1 MRDRVSLSPSAHRVQ
16 HAGEREAHLL
26 LLLLLLLL
34 LCVYNIGIAYN
45 GRTYN
50 VIHNPQAI
58 SHTYTNT
65 QKEAHNERRRRHR
78 TTFYRSFAA
87 IKESN
92 SKWESVLNLTQS
104 LTQTHTHTHIQ
115 AYKYF
120 MCKHCIN
127 ISVCW
132 YCFYCLSPTP
142 SLTFSL
148 PQLLLSK
155 MSY

>member
-1 MRDRVSLSPSAHRVQ
+1 MRERGRHIYYYCCCCCCCCCVFTALELPTTVELTMLSTIHRQ
-16 HAGEREAHLL
+16 
-26 LLLLLLLL
+26 
-34 LCVYNIGIAYN
+34 
-45 GRTYN
+45 
-50 VIHNPQAI
+50 
-58 SHTYTNT
+58 SHTPHTRTLTHT
-65 QKEAHNERRRRHR
+65 QQEAHNERRRRHR

-92 SKWESVLNLTQS
+92 SEWESVLNLTQS
-104 LTQTHTHTHIQ
+104 LSHTRTHTRTHKQ

-132 YCFYCLSPTP
+132 YCFYCRSPTP